1 MKKSQLKKLNKII
14 KDFEFDLFEKYEVY
28 LLNNQDL
35 KTRIVSYFHSTHITL
50 LGYYYDFSVDKFYIL
65 CVKIIW
71 FFLKVLNLKFK
82 YKAIKRIKKNEND

>member
-35 KTRIVSYFHSTHITL
+35 KTRIVSYFHSTHMA
-50 LGYYYDFSVDKFYIL
+50 S
-65 CVKIIW
+65 
-71 FFLKVLNLKFK
+71 
-82 YKAIKRIKKNEND
+82 

>member
-50 LGYYYDFSVDKFYIL
+50 LGYYYDFSVDKFYIFYKYSL
-65 CVKIIW
+65 RENYMV
-71 FFLKVLNLKFK
+71 FFESFEYEIQVQG
-82 YKAIKRIKKNEND
+82 D